1 MQYSPYLGPA
11 SAANFLFGEKGR
23 STMDEESVIN
33 PFLPILTRWV
43 IFGTA
48 VFFAI
53 SGFMP
58 RESQKTT
65 RPLVSSVVCEPEI
78 FPSAAVRPDSD
89 TEQNLHQ
96 IILRAADR
104 HKVDP
109 ALVKA
114 VIRAES
120 GYNPNA
126 VSKKG
131 AMGLMQLM
139 PRTAEALGVDDEDI
153 FNPES
158 NIDAGVKYLK
168 HLLIQFNGDIRLAV
182 AAYNAGTKKVIKY
195 KDIPPYKATRHY
207 VNKVLEYYQYYKN
220 QHV

>member
-1 MQYSPYLGPA
+1 M
-11 SAANFLFGEKGR
+11 
-23 STMDEESVIN
+23 STLDEESVIH
-33 PFLPILTRWV
+33 PFLPVLTRWV
-43 IFGTA
+43 LFGTA
-48 VFFAI
+48 IFFAI

-58 RESQKTT
+58 RVGQNTP
-65 RPLVSSVVCEPEI
+65 RPFVSNVSCEPEI
-78 FPSAAVRPDSD
+78 FPADAVRPDSD
-89 TEQNLHQ
+89 TKETLHQ
-96 IILRAADR
+96 IILRAAGR

-139 PRTAEALGVDDEDI
+139 PRTAEALGVEDEDI
-153 FNPES
+153 FNPEN

-168 HLLIQFNGDIRLAV
+168 HLLVQFNGDIRLAV
-182 AAYNAGTKKVIKY
+182 AAYNAGIKKVRKY
-195 KDIPPYKATRHY
+195 NDIPPYKATRHY

-220 QHV
+220 QLA